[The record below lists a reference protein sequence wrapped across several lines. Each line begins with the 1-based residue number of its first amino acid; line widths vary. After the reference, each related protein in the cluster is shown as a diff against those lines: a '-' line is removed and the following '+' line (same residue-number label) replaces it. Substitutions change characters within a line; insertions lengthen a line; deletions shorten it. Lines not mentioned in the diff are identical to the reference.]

1 MAVAESTTART
12 RCWSSVSLA
21 DGARLDPEDLIRFL
35 MPRMA
40 HFMVPRYVRVVDE
53 LPKTPTQKVQKRLLR
68 TEGVTAD
75 TWDRAAAGIRGEAR
89 AHRRDDG
96 AGRGTEGTMTT
107 DAMLIDCDG
116 HILEPPDL
124 WEKYLEP
131 RYRDRAIRIRVGDD
145 AFEYLE
151 IDGKRAVLPRP
162 GQLGN
167 LGGMGQ
173 TCRRG
178 AGTCASAPCAA
189 RSVPRRCGDPPG
201 PGAHVPAGRRVR
213 HHGHEGA
220 RRAPRSRG
228 PGQGHPLSD
237 DRAPVGGRI
246 DGP

>member
-1 MAVAESTTART
+1 MRASRGAGGGRRGRGRVDDGEDEC
-12 RCWSSVSLA
+12 CWSSVSLA

-178 AGTCASAPCAA
+178 ASTCASAPCAA
-189 RSVPRRCGDPPG
+189 RSVPRRCGGSARTRSARTCGAPG
-201 PGAHVPAGRRVR
+201 S
-213 HHGHEGA
+213 
-220 RRAPRSRG
+220 APWT
-228 PGQGHPLSD
+228 
-237 DRAPVGGRI
+237 
-246 DGP
+246 

>member
-1 MAVAESTTART
+1 M
-12 RCWSSVSLA
+12 SLA

-53 LPKTPTQKVQKRLLR
+53 LPKTPTQKVQKHLLR

-75 TWDRAAAGIRGEAR
+75 TRDRAAAGIQSEAR

-167 LGGMGQ
+167 LGGMGANVSTRRRHLRERAMRGEIRPEEMRGSARTRSAR
-173 TCRRG
+173 TCG
-178 AGTCASAPCAA
+178 APGSAPWT
-189 RSVPRRCGDPPG
+189 
-201 PGAHVPAGRRVR
+201 
-213 HHGHEGA
+213 
-220 RRAPRSRG
+220 
-228 PGQGHPLSD
+228 
-237 DRAPVGGRI
+237 
-246 DGP
+246 